1 MEEFVKMIY
10 NNWCCE
16 NEEEQGNLWGDC
28 GETVEKLYDF
38 LNEKIALELEC
49 EINKKI
55 WRVQEKS
62 FIAGFAYAAKCLSNG
77 KVELKGGVVN
87 E

>member
-1 MEEFVKMIY
+1 MEEFVRMIY

-16 NEEEQGNLWGDC
+16 NEKEERTLWGDC
-28 GETVEKLYDF
+28 AETVEKLYDF

-55 WRVQEKS
+55 WGMQEKS
-62 FIAGFAYAAKCLSNG
+62 FIAGFGYAVKCLSNG
-77 KVELKGGVVN
+77 KISLKGGVAN